1 MTQKFSIK
9 GFADNSITGEK
20 IAGFTTATDGYV
32 MAKSSGNITWQ
43 QMDSDPTMG
52 GDMTG
57 TASNAQLAA
66 GVVGTTEIATDA
78 VTTNEIATNAVGVA
92 ELNVT
97 VGTAGQAL
105 TIDGGGVLGF
115 TTIVTDPTMGGDMTG
130 TASNAQIAADAV
142 TANEIAAGAV
152 GSTEIAAGAVGST
165 ELADNSVTS
174 DKIGV
179 DVIVA
184 EDIAANAITVA
195 ELQDGAVTTAKIAAD
210 AITANEIATGA
221 ITSGKIHN
229 SVSMGGPSQGIGSI
243 IRTNADVI
251 DEDIVLAS
259 GTNGVT
265 MGPVTITVGRTMTV
279 NGQWKVI

>member
-20 IAGFTTATDGYV
+20 IAGFTSATDGFV
-32 MAKSSGNITWQ
+32 ITKSSGSLTWAQ
-43 QMDSDPTMG
+43 AADPNPTMG
-52 GDMTG
+52 GDLTG
-57 TASNAQLAA
+57 L
-66 GVVGTTEIATDA
+66 
-78 VTTNEIATNAVGVA
+78 
-92 ELNVT
+92 
-97 VGTAGQAL
+97 
-105 TIDGGGVLGF
+105 
-115 TTIVTDPTMGGDMTG
+115 
-130 TASNAQIAADAV
+130 ASNAQIAD
-142 TANEIAAGAV
+142 NAV
-152 GSTEIAAGAVGST
+152 GTT
-165 ELADNSVTS
+165 QLANNSVTS

-195 ELQDGAVTTAKIAAD
+195 ELQDGAVTAD
-210 AITANEIATGA
+210 KIATGA